1 MKKRGNPRLAD
12 QRNSDTTNANLARQ
26 LKADEFVLRQLPLML
41 KLMKRDLSNREQ
53 AEWLNANGHKTR
65 DHNDWSERAVYRY
78 WQRVRSRK
86 LRPPRLGFVV
96 SADDISDP
104 H

>member
-1 MKKRGNPRLAD
+1 MVKRGNPRLAD

-26 LKADEFVLRQLPLML
+26 QRADEFALRQLPLML
-41 KLMKRDLSNREQ
+41 KLVARDLSNRQQ

-65 DHNDWSERAVYRY
+65 KQKDWSERAVYRY

-86 LRPPRLGFVV
+86 LRPATLGFVV
-96 SADDISDP
+96 TADDISDP